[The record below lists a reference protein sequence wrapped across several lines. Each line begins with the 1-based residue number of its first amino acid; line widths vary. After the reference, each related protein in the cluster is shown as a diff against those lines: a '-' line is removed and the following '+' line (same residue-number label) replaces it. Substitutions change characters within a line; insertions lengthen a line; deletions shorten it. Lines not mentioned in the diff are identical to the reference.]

1 MPSRTL
7 HYSLIPRMTSAAV
20 FEPLYRSLPVFLLVL
35 AVGFLSACSSDSNGG
50 GNSGPAVE
58 ITDIVEGT
66 GRAVFFGQTLITT
79 FEGRLPDG
87 TVFHSSELNGE
98 DLTFTLGV
106 GQGLRGWDEGLQGM
120 LEGGTRRLVIPPEKG
135 FGDEEFCIADGGCVP
150 PNTVVTYDFTVK
162 EIFDTVKITQTE
174 PGEGRTA
181 EFGDIVFMDFFGF
194 CTSGGPPPFCS
205 EGELFDA
212 SNLAGGDFFFTIG
225 GGTVIPGFE
234 QGVLGMQVGSSR
246 SLLIPPNLAYGGS
259 GVRNLIPPWQVIRF
273 EVTLKEIVKPGE

>member
-1 MPSRTL
+1 MSCKLSR
-7 HYSLIPRMTSAAV
+7 
-20 FEPLYRSLPVFLLVL
+20 LVL
-35 AVGFLSACSSDSNGG
+35 ALSITLATGLFAACSSDSNGG
-50 GNSGPAVE
+50 QDAGPAVE
-58 ITDIVEGT
+58 VTDVVAGT
-66 GRAVFFGQTLITT
+66 GRVVLPGQTLITT

-87 TVFHSSELNGE
+87 TIFHSSELNGE

-135 FGDEEFCIADGGCVP
+135 FGDEEFCVLVGGCVP

-181 EFGDIVFMDFFGF
+181 DFGDIVFVDFFGF
-194 CTSGGPPPFCS
+194 CTTGGPSGFCG

-212 SNLAGGDFFFTIG
+212 SNLRPEDFFFTIG

-259 GVRNLIPPWQVIRF
+259 GVGGAIPPWQVIRF

>member
-1 MPSRTL
+1 MM
-7 HYSLIPRMTSAAV
+7 SLK
-20 FEPLYRSLPVFLLVL
+20 LPQLVL
-35 AVGFLSACSSDSNGG
+35 ALSVTLSTGLLAACSSDSNGG
-50 GNSGPAVE
+50 GDSGPAVE
-58 ITDIVEGT
+58 VTDVAAGS
-66 GRAVFFGQTLITT
+66 GRVVLFGQTLITT
-79 FEGRLPDG
+79 FEGRLPNG

-135 FGDEEFCIADGGCVP
+135 FGDEEFCVLEGGCVP

-181 EFGDIVFMDFFGF
+181 EFGDIVFVDFFGF
-194 CTSGGPPPFCS
+194 RSD
-205 EGELFDA
+205 GELFDA

-225 GGTVIPGFE
+225 GGTVITGFE

-246 SLLIPPNLAYGGS
+246 SLLIPPNLAYGGAGIS
-259 GVRNLIPPWQVIRF
+259 GLIPPWDVIRF
-273 EVTLKEIVKPGE
+273 EVTLNEIVKPGE